1 MKNESAHDKES
12 LGQLLRRTRTEQGLS
27 FEEAV
32 DSTKISP
39 NNLRALEEDDYANL
53 PADAFVNGFYGIY
66 ARYLSLDPED
76 IRNRYNQQKKLLPK
90 KTGKRPPT
98 PGQLALQTSS
108 MAEPPSVASH
118 SVIGLSLLAL
128 IIIGISVCW
137 YLSWNPATYL
147 SLKLRGITGQAP
159 VTAQTGAVAPS
170 PETSPAASS
179 SPALPDA
186 LPAAVP
192 YPDPAESSGKK
203 GNGAI
208 VPESGT
214 FIEPKAAESAST
226 GTPSAPDPN
235 TYILKASFKEPTKL
249 TVKVDDNPPEHLNF
263 EAGAVRS
270 WNAGKSIVITLP
282 AGTSTALTLND
293 LPLAL
298 PKKPAGEEM
307 TISIPEYLLE

>member
-12 LGQLLRRTRTEQGLS
+12 LGQFLRRTRTEQGLS

-32 DSTKISP
+32 ESTKISP
-39 NNLRALEEDDYANL
+39 NNLKALEEDDYANL

-76 IRNRYNQQKKLLPK
+76 IRNRYNQQKRLLPK
-90 KTGKRPPT
+90 KSGKRPPT

-108 MAEPPSVASH
+108 MAEPPSVTSH
-118 SVIGLSLLAL
+118 SVIGLSLLIM
-128 IIIGISVCW
+128 IIAGIAVCW
-137 YLSWNPATYL
+137 YFSWNPATYL
-147 SLKLRGITGQAP
+147 SLKLRGITGEDP
-159 VTAQTGAVAPS
+159 VSEQTGTMVPP
-170 PETSPAASS
+170 PEASPAASS
-179 SPALPDA
+179 PQAAPDA
-186 LPAAVP
+186 PPAATPVP
-192 YPDPAESSGKK
+192 APTADNGKTAGGTLAPARE
-203 GNGAI
+203 
-208 VPESGT
+208 T
-214 FIEPKAAESAST
+214 FIEPNAA
-226 GTPSAPDPN
+226 APTSIVGPAAAGPN
-235 TYILKASFKEPTKL
+235 AYILKASFKEATKL
-249 TVKVDDNPPEHLNF
+249 TVKVDDNPPEHLTL

-282 AGTSTALTLND
+282 AGTGTSLTLND